1 MVNCY
6 SHSCLFNNIN
16 FNGRFIMEQ
25 ISNTI
30 EVEYEHFLLQVD
42 YDWRKGNAGDYY
54 NSPEP
59 NETDIIKV
67 NLIGY
72 INNDGSVEGMNV
84 DYTDR
89 INYKCPYLP
98 INIEEKIIEEIEY
111 DVESLM

>member
-1 MVNCY
+1 
-6 SHSCLFNNIN
+6 
-16 FNGRFIMEQ
+16 MEQ

-84 DYTDR
+84 DYTYR

>member
-1 MVNCY
+1 
-6 SHSCLFNNIN
+6 
-16 FNGRFIMEQ
+16 MEQ

-30 EVEYEHFLLQVD
+30 EVEYEHFLLEVD
-42 YDWRKGNAGDYY
+42 YDWRKGHAGDYF
-54 NSPEP
+54 NPPEP